1 MASNYPT
8 VYYGSYGETVK
19 QLQQALNQVG
29 YSLDVDGGFGEKTR
43 AAVLDYQRKN
53 GLRVDGVAGSE
64 TMGSLLARL
73 TPATSG
79 PSTSGQVLSGV
90 SDETMSRMRQLEKG
104 YTPSDEVTAA
114 RALWES
120 LQGQKPGEYESR
132 FQQQL
137 AGHIAIGRG
146 QLEAT
151 APKRLKTGGKKP
163 IIIIGVI
170 VAVLLAA
177 YVGLCAY
184 ANSLDIFYPNT
195 TINRVDVAGLTAEQ
209 AAERLRQEIP
219 EETVE
224 FYLPLADETG
234 DGESAPEGD
243 MLYGADPDAVCTYRE
258 LGITEE
264 LDYEVSAQSAFD
276 AVQGRSSFFV
286 KGWEYLACL
295 VGADGQ
301 LGVVLEPEEDIFQVK
316 MEQLSEQFSR
326 EAQDASYEVT
336 EDAVEI
342 TKALNGLSVSAAD
355 LARTAQE
362 RWTGSGN
369 GAAASV
375 FVNNARILPAKTL
388 TAQEIYDDCSGVVK
402 NASYDKETGAIVP
415 EEAGADFDVDEAQR
429 LLDAA
434 APGETVT
441 VPAQVELPAVT
452 AEELEQ
458 VLFRDVLGEAR
469 THVGGTSARRSNVK
483 LSAASINEYVM
494 NSGDVFSYND
504 VVGQRTA
511 ARGYQAAPAYVQGE
525 TVDEIGGGICQTSS
539 TLYLACLRSNLEITE
554 RYAHRYVP
562 AYITAG
568 MDATVSW
575 GGPDYKFTNN
585 SLYPIKIVTIYENN
599 YLTVRILGTNVD
611 GTSVKMTNEHL
622 STTPY
627 ETVYEDDPTLAPG
640 TEKVKTTPY
649 TGYKYRTYR
658 NVYDA
663 NGKLISS
670 TYEATSD
677 YKSRNKGWC

>member
-1 MASNYPT
+1 M
-8 VYYGSYGETVK
+8 
-19 QLQQALNQVG
+19 
-29 YSLDVDGGFGEKTR
+29 
-43 AAVLDYQRKN
+43 
-53 GLRVDGVAGSE
+53 
-64 TMGSLLARL
+64 
-73 TPATSG
+73 
-79 PSTSGQVLSGV
+79 
-90 SDETMSRMRQLEKG
+90 
-104 YTPSDEVTAA
+104 
-114 RALWES
+114 W
-120 LQGQKPGEYESR
+120 
-132 FQQQL
+132 
-137 AGHIAIGRG
+137 
-146 QLEAT
+146 
-151 APKRLKTGGKKP
+151 
-163 IIIIGVI
+163 
-170 VAVLLAA
+170 A
-177 YVGLCAY
+177 YVPT
-184 ANSLDIFYPNT
+184 PNLWIRFIPAT
-195 TINRVDVAGLTAEQ
+195 TINGVDVAGLTVQEAEEKLEAETPKREIPIYDSNSRTEAEPLTPIATVTLAELGFSPEAVDASCATPFAQ
-209 AAERLRQEIP
+209 WAADCMEEQQSRGFFESGAEYLRSLAADEGERGFWLGYLLSGEPLEQTLDRLEEQLNWEVVDSAYEVEENAISMTKAKDGRTLDRSALRQALASAGSSPADVKASAGPTAEF
-219 EETVE
+219 TV
-224 FYLPLADETG
+224 
-234 DGESAPEGD
+234 
-243 MLYGADPDAVCTYRE
+243 V
-258 LGITEE
+258 
-264 LDYEVSAQSAFD
+264 
-276 AVQGRSSFFV
+276 
-286 KGWEYLACL
+286 
-295 VGADGQ
+295 
-301 LGVVLEPEEDIFQVK
+301 
-316 MEQLSEQFSR
+316 
-326 EAQDASYEVT
+326 
-336 EDAVEI
+336 
-342 TKALNGLSVSAAD
+342 
-355 LARTAQE
+355 
-362 RWTGSGN
+362 
-369 GAAASV
+369 
-375 FVNNARILPAKTL
+375 PAKTL

-677 YKSRNKGWC
+677 YKSRNKVILRGPAVEPADGGAQNPNGHHRAHHAGGAHGAPGP

>member
-1 MASNYPT
+1 MEPNT
-8 VYYGSYGETVK
+8 
-19 QLQQALNQVG
+19 N
-29 YSLDVDGGFGEKTR
+29 
-43 AAVLDYQRKN
+43 
-53 GLRVDGVAGSE
+53 
-64 TMGSLLARL
+64 
-73 TPATSG
+73 
-79 PSTSGQVLSGV
+79 
-90 SDETMSRMRQLEKG
+90 
-104 YTPSDEVTAA
+104 
-114 RALWES
+114 
-120 LQGQKPGEYESR
+120 
-132 FQQQL
+132 
-137 AGHIAIGRG
+137 
-146 QLEAT
+146 EAT

-163 IIIIGVI
+163 LIIIGVI

-177 YVGLCAY
+177 YVALCAY
-184 ANSLDIFYPNT
+184 ANSLDTFYPNT
-195 TINRVDVAGLTAEQ
+195 TINGVDVAGLTAEQ

-224 FYLPLADETG
+224 FHLPLADEAG
-234 DGESAPEGD
+234 DGESVPEEIA
-243 MLYGADPDAVCTYRE
+243 LYEETPAAVCTYRE
-258 LGITEE
+258 LGVTED
-264 LDYEVSAQSAFD
+264 LDYEASAQFAFD
-276 AVQGRSSFFV
+276 TTQGRDSFFLQ
-286 KGWEYLACL
+286 GWRYLACL
-295 VGADGQ
+295 IAADGR
-301 LGVVLEPEEDIFQVK
+301 LGVVLEPEEAVFQAK
-316 MEQLSEQFSR
+316 MEELSEQFSR
-326 EAQDASYEVT
+326 EAQDASYEVA
-336 EDAVEI
+336 EDAIEI
-342 TKALNGLSVSAAD
+342 TKARNGLSVSAAD
-355 LARTAQE
+355 LAETVRE
-362 RWTGSGN
+362 RWN
-369 GAAASV
+369 GIGYGDETVSILVDSAQ
-375 FVNNARILPAKTL
+375 ILPAKTL

-402 NASYDKETGAIVP
+402 NASYDKETDTIVP
-415 EEAGADFDVDEAQR
+415 EEVGADFDADEAQA

-434 APGETVT
+434 EPGETVT
-441 VPAQVELPAVT
+441 VPARVELPAVT

-458 VLFRDVLGEAR
+458 ALFRDVLGEAR

-483 LSAASINEYVM
+483 LSAAAINEYVM
-494 NSGDVFSYND
+494 NSGDVFSYNE

-611 GTSVKMTNEHL
+611 GTSVKMTNEWL

-677 YKSRNKGWC
+677 YKSRNQVILRGPAVETGGDAQIPGGTTDPADPTTPAEPTEPQDPTVQTEPTEPTEPTAPDEGWTIQTPGQTAEGQTGGETSAAGETS

>member
-1 MASNYPT
+1 MEPIREAEMQT
-8 VYYGSYGETVK
+8 
-19 QLQQALNQVG
+19 Q
-29 YSLDVDGGFGEKTR
+29 
-43 AAVLDYQRKN
+43 
-53 GLRVDGVAGSE
+53 
-64 TMGSLLARL
+64 
-73 TPATSG
+73 
-79 PSTSGQVLSGV
+79 
-90 SDETMSRMRQLEKG
+90 
-104 YTPSDEVTAA
+104 
-114 RALWES
+114 
-120 LQGQKPGEYESR
+120 PG
-132 FQQQL
+132 
-137 AGHIAIGRG
+137 
-146 QLEAT
+146 
-151 APKRLKTGGKKP
+151 KRLNEESKKSGKGP
-163 IIIIGVI
+163 LLIAGI
-170 VAVLLAA
+170 VLAVLLAA
-177 YVGLCAY
+177 YAGLCAY
-184 ANSLDIFYPNT
+184 AGSLDTFYPNRH
-195 TINRVDVAGLTAEQ
+195 INGIDVGGLTVEQ
-209 AAERLRQEIP
+209 AQQRLERQLLQQAI
-219 EETVE
+219 TLVDDKDQ
-224 FYLPLADETG
+224 PLAQFTVG
-234 DGESAPEGD
+234 DLGYTAENFAGD
-243 MLYGADPDAVCTYRE
+243 
-258 LGITEE
+258 
-264 LDYEVSAQSAFD
+264 AQFWKND
-276 AVQGRSSFFV
+276 DRSKGFFM
-286 KGWEYLACL
+286 KGWAYLAT
-295 VGADGQ
+295 VTGRWPGGAHWPDMDQ
-301 LGVVLEPEEDIFQVK
+301 AVFSKTVSRLT
-316 MEQLSEQFSR
+316 EQLSE
-326 EAQDASYEVT
+326 APLDASG
-336 EDAVEI
+336 AVEGQSVHI
-342 TKALNGLSVSAAD
+342 TKARDGRTPQDLRLLLANISDYSLSGYQVPISFQ
-355 LARTAQE
+355 T
-362 RWTGSGN
+362 
-369 GAAASV
+369 V
-375 FVNNARILPAKTL
+375 PAKTL
-388 TAQEIYDDCSGVVK
+388 TAQQLHDQLHGEVR
-402 NASYDKETGAIVP
+402 NASYDSATDSIVP
-415 EEAGADFDVDEAQR
+415 EQLGADFDIAAVQKAMDE
-429 LLDAA
+429 A
-434 APGETVT
+434 APGETLT
-441 VPAQVELPAVT
+441 VKADIQQPEVT
-452 AEELEQ
+452 AADLKA

-677 YKSRNKGWC
+677 YKSRNKVILRGPAVEPADGGAQIPTDTTDPTNPAEPTEPQDPDVPAEPTEPTTPDGGWTIQTPEQDGQQTAEGQTGTGTTGESELSTDVLPQDEPFV